1 MLPSAPYGC
10 HPSTPLDGC
19 AFCPKGSIP
28 HGSIWFTDLQDLV
41 TEPYNMTYIGSGQI
55 KAISLDSKCCWLSG
69 PSPGKCFESDLAPI
83 KFSGRI
89 PADIS
94 VAVLSLLIVLLM
106 LGRLLVHLANMFK
119 CFPG

>member
-1 MLPSAPYGC
+1 
-10 HPSTPLDGC
+10 
-19 AFCPKGSIP
+19 
-28 HGSIWFTDLQDLV
+28 
-41 TEPYNMTYIGSGQI
+41 MTCIGLGQI
-55 KAISLDSKCCWLSG
+55 KAVSLDSKCCWHSG

>member
-1 MLPSAPYGC
+1 
-10 HPSTPLDGC
+10 
-19 AFCPKGSIP
+19 
-28 HGSIWFTDLQDLV
+28 
-41 TEPYNMTYIGSGQI
+41 MTYIGSGQI

-69 PSPGKCFESDLAPI
+69 PNPGKCFESDLAPI

-89 PADIS
+89 LTDIS

-119 CFPG
+119 CFSG

>member
-1 MLPSAPYGC
+1 
-10 HPSTPLDGC
+10 
-19 AFCPKGSIP
+19 
-28 HGSIWFTDLQDLV
+28 
-41 TEPYNMTYIGSGQI
+41 MTCIGLGQI
-55 KAISLDSKCCWLSG
+55 KAVSLDSKCCWHSG
-69 PSPGKCFESDLAPI
+69 PSLGKCFESDLAPI

-106 LGRLLVHLANMFK
+106 LGRLLVHLAKMFK

>member
-1 MLPSAPYGC
+1 MLPRAPYSC
-10 HPSTPLDGC
+10 HPSTHLGGC

-28 HGSIWFTDLQDLV
+28 CGSIWFTDLQDLV
-41 TEPYNMTYIGSGQI
+41 TEPYNTACRGSGKI
-55 KAISLDSKCCWLSG
+55 KAVSLDSKCCWLSG
-69 PSPGKCFESDLAPI
+69 LSLGKCFESDIAAV

-94 VAVLSLLIVLLM
+94 VAVLRLLIVLFI
-106 LGRLLVHLANMFK
+106 LGTLPVHLANMFK